1 MPYVP
6 SGPPLRGASASA
18 DAPYETITVERLT
31 PVIGAEIGGVDLGE
45 PLAEGQLAEIRRALA
60 EHLVIFFRD
69 QAMTPQQH
77 LGFGRRFGAL
87 HCHPAA
93 PHEDGL
99 PELMTIRTDRDSP
112 RANGESWHTDVSCDP
127 EPPMGSIL
135 YIRECPPEGGDT
147 LFASM
152 YAAYETLSERMQAHL
167 AGLTALHDGEH
178 VYRGLFANFGVA
190 DKASY
195 PRAEH
200 PVVRTHP
207 VTGRKALYVNRWFTL
222 RILGIPVAESEAL
235 LGYLYQHLED
245 PLFQC
250 RFRWRPGSVAFWD
263 NRCTQHRAMW
273 DYWPATRSGWRVT
286 IKGEKPV

>member
-1 MPYVP
+1 MQYVP
-6 SGPPLRGASASA
+6 SGPPLRAAPASA

-31 PVIGAEIGGVDLGE
+31 PVIGAEVAGVDLAL
-45 PLAEGQLAEIRRALA
+45 PLAQRQLAEIRRALA

-69 QAMTPQQH
+69 QSLTPQQH
-77 LGFGRRFGAL
+77 LAFGRRFGAL

-93 PHEDGL
+93 AHEDGL

-152 YAAYETLSERMQAHL
+152 YAAWETLSERMKAHL
-167 AGLTALHDGEH
+167 KGLTAIHDGEH
-178 VYRGLFANFGVA
+178 VYRGLFANLGVA

-222 RILGIPVAESEAL
+222 RILGVPVAESEAL

-245 PLFQC
+245 PIFQC

-286 IKGEKPV
+286 IRGEKPV

>member
-6 SGPPLRGASASA
+6 SGPPLRAAA
-18 DAPYETITVERLT
+18 ATDALYETITVERLT
-31 PVIGAEIGGVDLGE
+31 PVIGAEIGGVDLGA

-77 LGFGRRFGAL
+77 LAFGRRFGAL

-93 PHEDGL
+93 PHEDEL
-99 PELMTIRTDRDSP
+99 PELMTIRTDRESP

-152 YAAYETLSERMQAHL
+152 YAAYETLSERMKAHL
-167 AGLTALHDGEH
+167 DGLVALHDGEH

-222 RILGIPVAESEAL
+222 RILGIPLAESEAL

-286 IKGEKPV
+286 IRGERPA